1 MAKENWGGEGLFN
14 LLYHITISHQRKSG
28 QDLKQGRD
36 IEAEIDT
43 DVMEE

>member
-1 MAKENWGGEGLFN
+1 MAKEIWGGEGLFK
-14 LLYHITISHQRKSG
+14 LLYHITVSHQRKSG

-36 IEAEIDT
+36 LEAEIDT